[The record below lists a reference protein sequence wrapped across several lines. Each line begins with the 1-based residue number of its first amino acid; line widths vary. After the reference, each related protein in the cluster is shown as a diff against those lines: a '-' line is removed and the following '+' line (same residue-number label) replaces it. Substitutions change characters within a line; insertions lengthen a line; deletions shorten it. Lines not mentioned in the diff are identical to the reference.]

1 MPVAAAKTLTRPTVF
16 DDLVNALVSAMP
28 ASARTLLVV
37 CAVALSMAGAASCTN
52 TVNGNGVRSVPGFD
66 DDSRSPVDVDGV
78 LLEQSQMRA
87 ITGAGEDLTVIPSM
101 DGKLPVDIDQMVDAV
116 PPPCQWYFAETQTF
130 GPDVE
135 EFHKTTYQDP
145 PDGAL
150 ISQGAAAYRDPGT
163 ARRAFDGLVGLMD
176 QCDSTPMGPKLV
188 GEWTSTDDSVQSRT
202 GNCGRDYRL
211 KSVVLVEV
219 TSCTFPDSVADIVLT
234 NIMKK
239 VPS

>member
-1 MPVAAAKTLTRPTVF
+1 
-16 DDLVNALVSAMP
+16 MP
-28 ASARTLLVV
+28 ATAKTLLVV
-37 CAVALSMAGAASCTN
+37 CAVAISVACSH
-52 TVNGNGVRSVPGFD
+52 TVTGDAVRAVPGID
-66 DDSRSPVDVDGV
+66 DDSRSPVDVDHV

-87 ITGAGEDLTVIPSM
+87 ITGAGEDLTMVPSM

-150 ISQGAAAYRDPGT
+150 ISQGAAAYRDAGT
-163 ARRAFDGLVGLMD
+163 ARRAFDGLVGRMD
-176 QCDSTPMGPKLV
+176 RCHSTPMGPKLV
-188 GEWTSTDDSVQSRT
+188 GQWGSTRDSVQTRT
-202 GNCGRDYRL
+202 GTCGRNYRV

-219 TSCTFPDSVADIVLT
+219 TFCTFPDSVPDIVLT
-234 NIMKK
+234 NIMAK
-239 VPS
+239 VPG